1 MNAIIAFSLRLLFVI
16 LAYAFVGWTLFTI
29 FKDLKITV
37 SERSTKHTP
46 PITLEFETETAKI
59 QKSFEKSEI
68 IIGRDPTSDLI
79 LGDERVSLR
88 HCKLS
93 YYQNQW
99 WIEDLNSTNG
109 TFLNTIL
116 ISTNTVLTDRD
127 LLQIGRIVLTVS
139 LN

>member
-16 LAYAFVGWTLFTI
+16 LAYVFVGWILFTI

-37 SERSTKHTP
+37 SERSSKNIP
-46 PITLEFETETAKI
+46 PITLEFETEIARI
-59 QKSFEKSEI
+59 QKSFEKPEI
-68 IIGRDPTSDLI
+68 IIGRDPTSDFL
-79 LGDERVSLR
+79 LSDERVSLR

-109 TFLNTIL
+109 TFLNNTL
-116 ISTNTVLTDRD
+116 ISTETVLTDHD
-127 LLQIGRIVLTVS
+127 MLQIGKIILTVS